1 TGQTFQKKV
10 VKFHIRRNDWNSGGI
25 TKEKKSQMSS
35 MNEQDLMR
43 EFVRE
48 LTEHQ
53 SALRS
58 FVGYLMAGTQS
69 APDVSQEV
77 NLILWEKRGQFE
89 PGTNFRAWA
98 FTTARYVVL
107 GHRRRLRKEGLLLF
121 DQDLVE
127 QLADEWQAQPDEYQ
141 NKLATLHTCIEKLS
155 DSDQSLLRVRYSG
168 HGGIERMAA
177 ESGRE
182 GASLRTRLFRLRA
195 ALKQCVERELKVE
208 GEIS

>member
-1 TGQTFQKKV
+1 
-10 VKFHIRRNDWNSGGI
+10 
-25 TKEKKSQMSS
+25 MSS

-53 SALRS
+53 AALRS
-58 FVGYLMAGTQS
+58 FVGYLMTGTQS
-69 APDVSQEV
+69 APDVTQEV

-107 GHRRRLRKEGLLLF
+107 GYRRRLRKEGLLLF

-127 QLADEWQAQPDEYQ
+127 QLADEWQAQPDGYQ
-141 NKLATLHTCIEKLS
+141 HRLATLHTCIEKLS
-155 DSDQSLLRVRYSG
+155 DADQALLRVRYSG
-168 HGGIERMAA
+168 HGGVERMASQ
-177 ESGRE
+177 SGGE
-182 GASLRTRLFRLRA
+182 GSSLRARLFRLRA
-195 ALKQCVERELKVE
+195 ALKQCVERELEVE
-208 GEIS
+208 GGIS